1 MFVKKFVEKAFKPG
15 GNLNGLRPDDID
27 PRPVF
32 HYGIPAGSTLL
43 AYDSIQKILAISTKD
58 GRIKLLGQD
67 NTQALLESNEA
78 VPSKFLQFLENQCIL
93 LNVTV
98 QNHIEVWDIYRKQL
112 SYVHIFEEEITS
124 FTVIQQSL
132 YVYIGDSL
140 GNVSVWM
147 LDQEQCHFVQ
157 MKYHIPFSAS
167 HGKTTEVADNAA
179 VLHIL
184 PQPMAESKRVLLIF
198 RDGLIILWGIQESKV
213 IFITGGSML
222 QSLSHETKKV
232 TAACWACPFG
242 SKVVLGYSNGE
253 IFLWSIPPISDPRSD
268 IQADKD
274 LFAAQNV
281 PICKLNLGYKMD
293 QIPIISLKWAYADG
307 KACRL
312 YVNGASSSVSSNL
325 LQVIMMNE
333 HTESRTIK
341 FVFPLPDSCI
351 DMETI
356 SSTSDQSKQ
365 KGDFLLI
372 LLKSGQLYVYDD
384 STIGKYLLQCQSKS
398 PLSVPKEVVVKLPF
412 SDSSITIAKF
422 ITNDSTL
429 STSTAKDYNLLAKSS
444 TPLLPNDMKGKDTS
458 NSCLTHFSGFAK
470 IKNLYITG
478 HSNGAINFWDVSCP
492 LFLPISS
499 ITQQNEDDYSLS
511 GVPVTALYFDSN
523 SRVLVSGDHSGMVRI
538 FQFKP
543 EPFASE
549 NNFLGSAKK
558 GCSHIIQKVKL
569 LKVNGSV
576 LSININHGSKHLA
589 LGSDKGYVSLVD
601 MEGPTI
607 LYQKQVMSELCTDVI
622 SLQFGTC
629 SFHGFDKNVLLV
641 VTKDSS
647 VLAIETDTGN
657 TLSNTMVHPKKPSR
671 ALFMQILDGQ
681 AISGKG
687 SDTSDGLDSSK
698 GSCVQD
704 TNPKQSFLLLCS
716 EKAVYVYS
724 LELAVQGVKKVHYKK
739 KFHGSSC
746 SWASTF
752 CTPHNDVG
760 LILLFTSGKIE
771 IRSLPELSLI
781 KETSIRGFTFSNS
794 KSASWSDSSICSS
807 FDGELILVNGD
818 REVFFVSVLSGNEIY
833 RLLDPISQVYQK
845 DLVCLQEGPVC
856 GPIIHKEKKKG
867 IFSSVIKDLKG
878 NKVKNG
884 QNAEVEDS
892 KENIEALFA
901 IFSIANF
908 PTVVA
913 NRDSLAVEDD
923 VELNIDDID
932 LEDPGESSK
941 AQSMIPGLNKQKL
954 TRKFQAIK
962 GKLRQMKVRNEKTS
976 AKEEHE
982 DEKVGTVDQIKKKYG
997 FPYGETSAA
1006 KMAENK
1012 NKIQDNLRKLQGINN
1027 RATEM
1032 QDTAQSFS
1040 ILANEVLRTAEQDR
1054 RSS

>member
-1 MFVKKFVEKAFKPG
+1 MGSQLDPHYWLMTPFK
-15 GNLNGLRPDDID
+15 R
-27 PRPVF
+27 
-32 HYGIPAGSTLL
+32 Y
-43 AYDSIQKILAISTKD
+43 
-58 GRIKLLGQD
+58 
-67 NTQALLESNEA
+67 
-78 VPSKFLQFLENQCIL
+78 LQFLQKMAESNYLDKITLKFYWSLMRQFRFLENEHIL
-93 LNVTV
+93 LNVTAR
-98 QNHIEVWDIYRKQL
+98 NHIEVWDIYTKQL

-124 FTVIQQSL
+124 FAVIQQSP

-140 GNVSVWM
+140 GNVSIWM
-147 LDQEQCHFVQ
+147 LDQELCHFIQ

-167 HGKTTEVADNAA
+167 HGNTTEVADNAS

-213 IFITGGSML
+213 IFVTGGSML
-222 QSLSHETKKV
+222 HSLCNETKKV
-232 TAACWACPFG
+232 TSACWACPFG

-253 IFLWSIPPISDPRSD
+253 IFVWSIPLISETKCE

-274 LFAAQNV
+274 LCASQNV

-293 QIPIISLKWAYADG
+293 QIPIVSLKWVYADG
-307 KACRL
+307 KASRL

-341 FVFPLPDSCI
+341 FMFPLPEPCL
-351 DMETI
+351 DMEII
-356 SSTSDQSKQ
+356 SSSSDQSKQ
-365 KGDFLLI
+365 KGDSLLI

-384 STIGKYLLQCQSKS
+384 STIGKYLLQSQSKS
-398 PLSVPKEVVVKLPF
+398 PTSVPKEVVVKLPF
-412 SDSSITIAKF
+412 VDSSITIAKI

-429 STSTAKDYNLLAKSS
+429 LTSTDEDYNSLAKNS
-444 TPLLPNDMKGKDTS
+444 TPLLPNDMKGKDAN
-458 NSCLTHFSGFAK
+458 NSYSTHFSGFAK

-478 HSNGAINFWDVSCP
+478 HSNGAINFWDLSFP

-499 ITQQNEDDYSLS
+499 INQQSEEDYSLS
-511 GVPVTALYFDSN
+511 GVPVAALYFDSN
-523 SRVLVSGDHSGMVRI
+523 SRVLVSGDQSGMVRI

-558 GCSHIIQKVKL
+558 GCCHIIHKVKL
-569 LKVNGSV
+569 IKVNGSV
-576 LSININHGSKHLA
+576 LSININHGSGHLA

-622 SLQFGTC
+622 SLQSGTC
-629 SFHGFDKNVLLV
+629 SFHGFEKNILFVA
-641 VTKDSS
+641 TKDSS
-647 VLAIETDTGN
+647 VIALDSDSGN

-681 AISGKG
+681 EGFE
-687 SDTSDGLDSSK
+687 TSDGLDSSK
-698 GSCVQD
+698 GNCVED
-704 TNPKQSFLLLCS
+704 TIPKKSLLLLCS
-716 EKAVYVYS
+716 EKAVYLYS
-724 LELAVQGVKKVHYKK
+724 LEHAVQGVKKVHYKK
-739 KFHGSSC
+739 KFQGTC

-752 CTPHNDVG
+752 CTPRNDVG

-771 IRSLPELSLI
+771 IRSLPELSLV
-781 KETSIRGFTFSNS
+781 KETSIRGFIFSNS
-794 KSASWSDSSICSS
+794 KSTSWSDSPICSS

-818 REVFFVSVLSGNEIY
+818 QEAFFVSVLSGNEIY

-845 DLVCLQEGPVC
+845 DLMCLQESPVC
-856 GPIIHKEKKKG
+856 RPIIHKEKKKG
-867 IFSSVIKDLKG
+867 IFSSVIKDLTG

-884 QNAEVEDS
+884 PNAEVEDS
-892 KENIEALFA
+892 KANIEALST
-901 IFSIANF
+901 IFSHANF
-908 PTVVA
+908 PMVA
-913 NRDSLAVEDD
+913 ENRNSRAVDED

-932 LEDPGESSK
+932 LEDPGDSSK
-941 AQSMIPGLNKQKL
+941 AHNVIPALNKQL

-962 GKLRQMKVRNEKTS
+962 GKLKQIKVRNDKTS
-976 AKEEHE
+976 VKEEHE
-982 DEKVGTVDQIKKKYG
+982 DEKVDTVDQIKKKYG
-997 FPYGETSAA
+997 FPLYGDTSAA

-1012 NKIQDNLRKLQGINN
+1012 VQDNLRKLQGINN
-1027 RATEM
+1027 RTAEM

-1040 ILANEVLRTAEQDR
+1040 LLAKDVLRTAEQDR